1 MRDNIPQGCESKMK
15 TVIIIL
21 GTLAVTFIIISSFF
35 WLRFLYRKDRK
46 LYVFYSVLAT
56 VGIFYIYVFQL
67 NKPIAN
73 LFAKKSSDLYYFYDD
88 ISFNA
93 MMLSHFLVIVS
104 PFIFTR
110 IILGKIKIK
119 SFFISLALSIIIFLI
134 YVLVFIY
141 VLLPM
146 AFEELNRRL

>member
-21 GTLAVTFIIISSFF
+21 GTLAVTFIIISPFF

-46 LYVFYSVLAT
+46 LYVFYSTLLAVGMLILFIICAQKFILGKIASYDVLD
-56 VGIFYIYVFQL
+56 VFDGISMGSIYL
-67 NKPIAN
+67 T
-73 LFAKKSSDLYYFYDD
+73 LF
-88 ISFNA
+88 
-93 MMLSHFLVIVS
+93 LSIIS
-104 PFIFTR
+104 PFIFAK
-110 IILGKIKIK
+110 IILEKIKIK
-119 SFFISLALSIIIFLI
+119 SFFISLALSIIIFLT
-134 YVLVFIY
+134 YVLVFVY